1 MTFHNAT
8 NGLMLNNAPAHTI
21 KKNTTVN
28 TCQNLLISITL
39 ICVKIQTNLAQTKH
53 KATTLSSTKLRSTK
67 LSVVV
72 KKCVDKK
79 VCLGREKAGRV
90 ATPQSP
96 YNRWMSHTIILNR
109 VVIYY

>member
-1 MTFHNAT
+1 MRQKIGT
-8 NGLMLNNAPAHTI
+8 NKFGGSQ
-21 KKNTTVN
+21 V
-28 TCQNLLISITL
+28 LIPLGIIYKQKL
-39 ICVKIQTNLAQTKH
+39 
-53 KATTLSSTKLRSTK
+53 TTLSSTKLRSIK

-72 KKCVDKK
+72 KKCVNKK

-90 ATPQSP
+90 ASPQSP